1 MYGMHM
7 FSERTQILLSKQQL
21 AELKR
26 RARRE
31 RKSVGAVIRDAVDAH
46 LTTSDE
52 DERQASLERLFAIN
66 APVDDW
72 PVMKAQIIKGALG
85 EYWEDDDRPS

>member
-66 APVDDW
+66 ASVDDW
-72 PVMKAQIIKGALG
+72 PVMKAQIFKGALG